1 MMLTYLN
8 GEFSLTG
15 NLSACDFSVKLTPE
29 KARSLKLST
38 DRLLSNGGQGNIKRK
53 KISAEK
59 CIASRECISVEIVN
73 KAEDLSMKC

>member
-1 MMLTYLN
+1 MLTYLN
-8 GEFSLTG
+8 GELSLTR

-29 KARSLKLST
+29 KARSLRLSA

-59 CIASRECISVEIVN
+59 YIASREYISIEIVN
-73 KAEDLSMKC
+73 KTEDFSMKC